1 MGGGVDLDHGPGCRV
16 VFMELSDVLKNVS
29 VPSMAVG
36 TMYFGSTV
44 PGDVAHHVLDAA
56 RDRGATFW
64 DTANNYAFWTPGGTG
79 DESEECLGAWLAA
92 RGPSARDE
100 VVLATKV
107 GARPRPGGNDVT
119 QGLGLSA
126 PGVREQVLGSLRRLG
141 TDYVDVLYAHID
153 DQAVP
158 MVETLGAFADLQQEG
173 LIRMIAASNL
183 SAERLQEAVSTR
195 PGTGYRALQQRFT
208 YLIPDPSADVSPHV
222 LLDEQVEHVCAES
235 GMTMLGYSPLLSGAY
250 TRTDRPLPDGYLTPA
265 TDHALTALH
274 DAAKRA
280 GLDAGQAVLA
290 WMGQRER
297 PVLPVVGVSTPEQL
311 HCAVDAVTTPLPHDT
326 LTRLDAARSRA

>member
-1 MGGGVDLDHGPGCRV
+1 
-16 VFMELSDVLKNVS
+16 MELSDVLKNVS

-44 PGDVAHHVLDAA
+44 PGHVADRVLDVA

-64 DTANNYAFWTPGGTG
+64 DTANNYAFWTPDGTG

-92 RGPSARDE
+92 RGSSARDE

-107 GARPRPGGNDVT
+107 GARPRPSGNDVT

-126 PGVREQVLGSLRRLG
+126 LAVREQLLGVLRRLG

-158 MVETLGAFADLQQEG
+158 MEETLGAFAELQREG

-183 SAERLQEAVSTR
+183 SAERLQVAVGTS
-195 PGTGYRALQQRFT
+195 PGAGYRALQQRFT
-208 YLIPDPSADVSPHV
+208 YLAPDPSANVSPHV
-222 LLDEQVEHVCAES
+222 LLDEEVEQVCAEAE
-235 GMTMLGYSPLLSGAY
+235 MAMLGYSPLLSGSY
-250 TRTDRPLPDGYLTPA
+250 TRTDRPLPDGYQTPD
-265 TDHALTALH
+265 TDGALTALY
-274 DAAKRA
+274 DAAKQA

-290 WMGQRER
+290 WMGQRDR

-311 HCAVDAVTTPLPHDT
+311 HGAVDAVTTTLPYNT
-326 LTRLDAARSRA
+326 LTRLDAARSGT

>member
-1 MGGGVDLDHGPGCRV
+1 M
-16 VFMELSDVLKNVS
+16 FMELSDLIKNVS

-44 PGDVAHHVLDAA
+44 PGDLAHRVLDAA

-107 GARPRPGGNDVT
+107 GARPWPGGNDVT

-126 PGVREQVLGSLRRLG
+126 PAVREQVLGSLRRLG
-141 TDYVDVLYAHID
+141 TDHIDVLYAHID
-153 DQAVP
+153 DQAIP
-158 MVETLGAFADLQQEG
+158 IEETLGAFADLQQEG

-183 SAERLQEAVSTR
+183 TADRLQEAVAAR
-195 PGTGYRALQQRFT
+195 PGAGHRALQQRFT
-208 YLIPDPSADVSPHV
+208 YLAPDPMADVSPHV
-222 LLDEQVEHVCAES
+222 LLDEQVESVCVKAEI
-235 GMTMLGYSPLLSGAY
+235 TMLGYSPLLSGAY
-250 TRTDRPLPDGYLTPA
+250 TRTDRPLPEGYQTTA
-265 TDHALTALH
+265 TDDALTVLH
-274 DAAKRA
+274 DAANQA
-280 GLDAGQAVLA
+280 GLDAGQTVLA
-290 WMGQRER
+290 WMAQRER

-311 HCAVDAVTTPLPHDT
+311 HSAVDAVTTTLPRDT
-326 LTRLDAARSRA
+326 LTRLNAARSGT